1 MNLPVY
7 DFNAFIGL
15 FWAFYGLFA
24 GRKKADSKI
33 YSSATI
39 VRLLIVAFS
48 YNSSHAFLTSVK
60 VLPFNEA
67 LAINCGSFEISA
79 SLKFIY
85 FNAEK
90 NVWF

>member
-1 MNLPVY
+1 MNLPDY
-7 DFNAFIGL
+7 DFNAFLGEKL
-15 FWAFYGLFA
+15 V
-24 GRKKADSKI
+24 DSKI

-60 VLPFNEA
+60 ILFFNEA
-67 LAINCGSFEISA
+67 LAINCGSFEISEN
-79 SLKFIY
+79 LRFIY
-85 FNAEK
+85 IIAEN

>member
-7 DFNAFIGL
+7 DFNAFLGHSR
-15 FWAFYGLFA
+15 AFYGLFA

-33 YSSATI
+33 YSSAAI

-60 VLPFNEA
+60 VLHFNEA
-67 LAINCGSFEISA
+67 LAINCGSFEISVN
-79 SLKFIY
+79 LRFIY
-85 FNAEK
+85 IIAEN

>member
-1 MNLPVY
+1 MILTHLLGIFGHSMGFLLV
-7 DFNAFIGL
+7 GKL
-15 FWAFYGLFA
+15 
-24 GRKKADSKI
+24 ADSKI

-48 YNSSHAFLTSVK
+48 YNISHAFLTSVK
-60 VLPFNEA
+60 VLHFNEA
-67 LAINCGSFEISA
+67 LAMNCGSFEISE

-90 NVWF
+90 NV